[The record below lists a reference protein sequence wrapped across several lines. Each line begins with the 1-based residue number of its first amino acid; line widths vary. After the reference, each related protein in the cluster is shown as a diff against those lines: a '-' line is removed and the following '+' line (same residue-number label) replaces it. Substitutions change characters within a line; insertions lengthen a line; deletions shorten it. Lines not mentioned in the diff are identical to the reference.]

1 MRNFLSVL
9 ALLAAVSMA
18 QAGPKE
24 DASQIVENWS
34 KAFVDADLD
43 GIAKLYA
50 PEATMIGTFGK
61 VVMTKPEQ
69 IRKYFEAAM
78 LNSRPNNVTLQSTET
93 LVVDDNTVVLS
104 GLDNIS
110 GVMKDGQPYSSLG
123 RVTFVLAKRGPD
135 WRIIHLHRSPLPK
148 T

>member
-69 IRKYFEAAM
+69 IRKYFEAAI
-78 LNSRPNNVTLQSTET
+78 LNSRPNSVTLQSTET

-123 RVTFVLAKRGPD
+123 RVTFVLAKRGTD
-135 WRIIHLHRSPLPK
+135 WKILHLHRSPLPK